1 MCPSQRNCFG
11 KFSGK
16 IKIHSRRKRIG
27 LRKVK
32 LNWSSSKLA
41 DASGAG
47 SGCAAADGMQ
57 RNSH

>member
-57 RNSH
+57 